1 MPRCKCCAKMLVGG
15 GCTEE
20 LEDAEIDPALDG
32 PIISIEMKQ
41 YYKLY

>member
-1 MPRCKCCAKMLVGG
+1 MLVGG

-32 PIISIEMKQ
+32 PIISIEMIC
-41 YYKLY
+41 